1 MDGVRVRRADDEA
14 MSAGAIDFGWA
25 GDTPAIFAQSAGAK
39 FVYTACMPAS
49 AHGLLVAEG
58 SAIRSLADIKGKK
71 IAFARGTSAHLVTL
85 RLLAK
90 AGLTYND
97 IVPVYL
103 PPADGAKA
111 LVGGSVD
118 AWVVWDP
125 FLALAQ
131 SRQKVRVIATTKDIV
146 NGNSV
151 YVANPDFAAK
161 HPRALA
167 AVMEEVKRVTE
178 WAAQNRDQFAEKLA
192 SRRRSSLSCRKP
204 PTRSR
209 SSGSFPSPST
219 FAALCGRR
227 PATDPQQD
235 KSVCL

>member
-1 MDGVRVRRADDEA
+1 
-14 MSAGAIDFGWA
+14 
-25 GDTPAIFAQSAGAK
+25 
-39 FVYTACMPAS
+39 MPAS

-192 SRRRSSLSCRKP
+192 AAIGIDRDVERLAVGRTDLVVGPITPTIVAQLQETADAFEKLRLIPEPVDIRSAVW
-204 PTRSR
+204 
-209 SSGSFPSPST
+209 SSPGN
-219 FAALCGRR
+219 
-227 PATDPQQD
+227 
-235 KSVCL
+235 